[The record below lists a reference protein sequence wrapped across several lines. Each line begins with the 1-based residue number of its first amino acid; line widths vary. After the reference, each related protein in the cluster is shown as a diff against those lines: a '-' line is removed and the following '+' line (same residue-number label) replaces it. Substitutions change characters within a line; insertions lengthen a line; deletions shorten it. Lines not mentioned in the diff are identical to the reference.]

1 MKNCVCHF
9 TVEIERLFGPE
20 NELLHFS
27 ILSCPKLLFENLLL
41 LNLEEMIRIM
51 NSHVSSQAKRI
62 KLYSLC
68 CLTLKLFPT
77 WHKN

>member
-9 TVEIERLFGPE
+9 TVEKERLFGSE
-20 NELLHFS
+20 NKTLHIS

-41 LNLEEMIRIM
+41 EEMIPIM